1 VVAPCGP
8 AGPGF
13 FARGQA
19 LNDMKKH
26 TTHRRRAG
34 WLRVSR
40 ERAVAVVEEISLG
53 SEPQSNF
60 YALLIA
66 SSLIASFGLIANST
80 AVVIG
85 AMLVSPLMTPIL
97 GISLALVRG
106 DARLF

>member
-1 VVAPCGP
+1 
-8 AGPGF
+8 
-13 FARGQA
+13 
-19 LNDMKKH
+19 MKEH

-34 WLRVSR
+34 LLKVSR
-40 ERAVAVVEEISLG
+40 ERAGAVVEEIRLG
-53 SEPQSNF
+53 SEPQSSF